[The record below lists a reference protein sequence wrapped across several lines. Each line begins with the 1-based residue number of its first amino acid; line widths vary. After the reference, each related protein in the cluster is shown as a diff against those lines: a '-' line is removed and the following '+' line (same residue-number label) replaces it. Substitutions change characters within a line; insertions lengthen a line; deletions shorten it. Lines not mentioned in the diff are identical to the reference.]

1 MGFFDALSS
10 KGSSKDVAKE
20 RLRSI
25 LVQDRTNVYPQYLDM
40 IKNDIVRV
48 ISDYIEI
55 DPNGLEIKIDNVIRR
70 SDNAS
75 IPELV
80 ANVPI
85 KRMKNIGR

>member
-1 MGFFDALSS
+1 MGFFDTLSS
-10 KGSSKDVAKE
+10 KGNSKDVAKE

-40 IKNDIVRV
+40 IKNDIVKV

-55 DPNGLEIKIDNVIRR
+55 DPDGLEIKIANIVRS
-70 SDNAS
+70 SDNAN